1 MKEASLFLLLVWD
14 FKDEAVI
21 LRDGLFAVQ
30 IFWKSVFHNMGNVPL
45 DQRLR
50 VSQEIIADIG
60 TVFRDPLSR
69 YLLFLIADQ
78 IDILENWMNFI
89 YSVTMFYA

>member
-1 MKEASLFLLLVWD
+1 MKEASLFLLLVWISRMKQLYCVTD
-14 FKDEAVI
+14 Y
-21 LRDGLFAVQ
+21 LRYKYFGSPF
-30 IFWKSVFHNMGNVPL
+30 FHNMGNVPL

-69 YLLFLIADQ
+69 YFLFLIADQ
-78 IDILENWMNFI
+78 IDIHLR
-89 YSVTMFYA
+89 TG

>member
-1 MKEASLFLLLVWD
+1 MKEASLFPVAYMD

-60 TVFRDPLSR
+60 TVFVIHSAGTF
-69 YLLFLIADQ
+69 FLDCKIR
-78 IDILENWMNFI
+78 LT
-89 YSVTMFYA
+89 SLRTG

>member
-1 MKEASLFLLLVWD
+1 MATPALPAPLTTTRQSSFFLSL
-14 FKDEAVI
+14 I
-21 LRDGLFAVQ
+21 H
-30 IFWKSVFHNMGNVPL
+30 IL

-50 VSQEIIADIG
+50 VSPEIIADIG

-69 YLLFLIADQ
+69 YFLFLIADQ

>member
-50 VSQEIIADIG
+50 VSQEIIADIVIHSAG
-60 TVFRDPLSR
+60 TFFS
-69 YLLFLIADQ
+69 
-78 IDILENWMNFI
+78 
-89 YSVTMFYA
+89 

>member
-1 MKEASLFLLLVWD
+1 
-14 FKDEAVI
+14 
-21 LRDGLFAVQ
+21 
-30 IFWKSVFHNMGNVPL
+30 MGNVPL

-89 YSVTMFYA
+89 YSVTMLYACLLYTSDAADD

>member
-1 MKEASLFLLLVWD
+1 
-14 FKDEAVI
+14 
-21 LRDGLFAVQ
+21 
-30 IFWKSVFHNMGNVPL
+30 MGNVPL

-69 YLLFLIADQ
+69 YFLFLIADQ
-78 IDILENWMNFI
+78 IDILENWMNLYTVLRCFTHEADAAPK
-89 YSVTMFYA
+89 SVAFETAAAA

>member
-1 MKEASLFLLLVWD
+1 MD

-21 LRDGLFAVQ
+21 LCDGLFAVQ

-69 YLLFLIADQ
+69 YFLFLIADQ
-78 IDILENWMNFI
+78 VDILLRCFTHEADAAPKSAAFE
-89 YSVTMFYA
+89 TAAAA